1 MCGIAAIIGLEGR
14 KIDATALERM
24 AFSLQHRGPDDKGLY
39 VNGSI
44 GLGFRRLS
52 ILDLS
57 PSGHQPKISH
67 DGKKILVF
75 NGEIYNY
82 IELREELRALGHH
95 FESTGDT
102 EVLLAAYSEWGM
114 DCLPKLNGMWAF
126 LIYDVEEK
134 KIFGSRDRFGVKPLY
149 HYSTGDLV
157 LFGSEIKA
165 ILHSGYYKADINL
178 EVAARFLIE
187 DLLDVDD
194 KTFYTGVEQIP
205 AGSAFELHLDGRRRT
220 WFYWLLDDIA
230 IDDVP
235 QPCKA
240 FKELFDDAVRLRMRS
255 DVPVGVCLSGGLDS
269 TSILC
274 TMAKVRTHASSPL
287 EAFSFISEDYDESR
301 YVSDTIKLTG
311 AHLNRLEVNAA
322 AIVSR
327 LEKALWYH
335 DEPLHSMT
343 ALVGFEL
350 MSLAAQKGVKVILN
364 GQGADETIGGYHS
377 YFGMYWGE
385 ILRNAEYSLAWDEII
400 KYSSGFGANRYRLF
414 LEAFSAALTDAISNL
429 SLYKRL
435 ATFRRRST
443 LNKYGW
449 FTQELVA
456 HLKNAKPIRNA
467 SLNDALKLSM
477 RRQPLPL
484 FLRIEDRNSMAHSIE
499 ARLPFLDYRL
509 VTLMFQLPSTWKMKG
524 AWNKYILRQAMTGII
539 PESVRTRADK
549 MGFPVPCRR
558 WLTTNLFEPFQ
569 DLLASRR
576 MKESGFYNIK
586 AIRSDLELQRKEE
599 SKDLSAALFNIAQF
613 QLWSNQ
619 SHLVAVSSL
628 NEQ

>member
-1 MCGIAAIIGLEGR
+1 MCGIAAIIGLDGR
-14 KIDATALERM
+14 KVDTAALERM
-24 AFSLQHRGPDDKGLY
+24 AFSLQHRGPDDKGVY

-57 PSGHQPKISH
+57 PSGHQPKVSH
-67 DGKKILVF
+67 DGKGVLVF

-102 EVLLAAYSEWGM
+102 EVLLAAYSEWGK
-114 DCLPKLNGMWAF
+114 DCLPRLNGMWAF
-126 LIYDVEEK
+126 LIYDLEER

-149 HYSTGDLV
+149 RYSAGDLV

-165 ILHSGYYKADINL
+165 ILHSGYYKADVNL

-194 KTFYTGVEQIP
+194 KTFYAGIEQIP
-205 AGSAFELHLDGRRRT
+205 AGSAFELHFDGRQRT
-220 WFYWLLDDIA
+220 WFYWSLDDIA
-230 IDDVP
+230 MEDVA
-235 QPCKA
+235 QPCKV

-274 TMAKVRTHASSPL
+274 TMAKVRTNASSPL
-287 EAFSFISEDYDESR
+287 EAFSFTSKDYDESK
-301 YVSDTIKLTG
+301 YITDTIKLTG
-311 AHLNRLEVNAA
+311 AHINGLEVNAA
-322 AIVSR
+322 SIVSR

-350 MSLAAQKGVKVILN
+350 MSLAAEKGVKVILN

-377 YFGMYWGE
+377 YFPMYWGE
-385 ILRNAEYSLAWDEII
+385 MLRKAEYSLAWDEII
-400 KYSSGFGANRYRLF
+400 KYSSVFGANQYRLF
-414 LEAFSAALTDAISNL
+414 LESIGAALTDGISNL
-429 SLYKRL
+429 SLYKRF
-435 ATFRRRST
+435 ATFKRRVA

-456 HLKNAKPIRNA
+456 RLKAEKPVRNA
-467 SLNDALKLSM
+467 SLKDALKVSM

-484 FLRIEDRNSMAHSIE
+484 FLRIEDRNSMAHSVE

-509 VTLMFQLPSTWKMKG
+509 VTLMFKLPSTWKMKG
-524 AWNKYILRQAMTGII
+524 PWNKYILRQAMTDII
-539 PESVRTRADK
+539 PESVRTRSDK
-549 MGFPVPCRR
+549 MGFPVPCRQ
-558 WLTTNLFEPFQ
+558 WLTTTLYEPFQ

-576 MKESGFYNIK
+576 MKESGLYNIK
-586 AIRSDLELQRKEE
+586 AIRSDLELQRKDG
-599 SKDLSAALFNIAQF
+599 SDDLSAALFNIAQF

-619 SHLVAVSSL
+619 GHSVAVPSL
-628 NEQ
+628 NGQ